1 MLREG
6 FGSDGQG
13 NEVELITLKNTKGT
27 EVKVSTLGATVVSFL
42 YRDKAGIMRDVVLGY
57 DKAASYLQNGGYLG
71 ATVGRC
77 ANRIS
82 NAKVTIG
89 GVEYALEDNDGG
101 NNLHSGSNGVTYK
114 VWDIDKVDEVS
125 NSVTLKYVSPD
136 LEQGFPGNMTIKV
149 TFALTEE
156 DALSITYEGV
166 SDKDT
171 VANFT
176 NHSYFNLAGHDSGY
190 IGKQKVKIHSKA
202 FLPVAPTG
210 SVPTGEIRPVEGTP
224 FDFTEFKE
232 IGKEI
237 EGDYDQLRYT
247 AGYDHTFVLENKG
260 KLELAA
266 EAVCEA
272 TGIHLYAYTDCPG
285 VQLYAGN
292 YIEDVIGK
300 GGVPYGRRHGFCFE
314 TQYYPDSINN
324 PAFRTP
330 LLKAGEVYTST
341 TVYKLGLEDV

>member
-1 MLREG
+1 MLREN

-13 NEVELITLKNTKGT
+13 NVVELITLKNAKGT
-27 EVKVSTLGATVVSFL
+27 KVKLSTLGAAVVSFI
-42 YRDKAGIMRDVVLGY
+42 YKDKAGIMRDVVLGY
-57 DKAASYLQNGGYLG
+57 DKAESYLLNGGYLG

-82 NAKVTIG
+82 NAKVTIS
-89 GVEYALEDNDGG
+89 GVEYALEDNDLG
-101 NNLHSGSNGVTYK
+101 NNLHSGSNSVAYKNWEVDKIEEACNRVTF
-114 VWDIDKVDEVS
+114 
-125 NSVTLKYVSPD
+125 KYLSAD

-149 TFALTEE
+149 TYQLTEE
-156 DALSITYEGV
+156 DALSIIYEGV

-190 IGKQKVKIHSKA
+190 IGKQKIKVHSKA

-210 SVPTGEIRPVEGTP
+210 SVPTGEIRPVGGTP

-237 EGDYDQLRYT
+237 EADYDQLRYT

-266 EAVCEA
+266 EAFCDA

-292 YIEDVIGK
+292 YVEKVLGK
-300 GGVPYGRRHGFCFE
+300 GGAIYGRRHGFCFE
-314 TQYYPDSINN
+314 TQYYPDSVNN
-324 PAFRTP
+324 PAFEAP
-330 LLKAGEVYTST
+330 LLKAGEVYTSV
-341 TVYKLGLEDV
+341 TVYKLGLEEV